1 MIIEAFE
8 RPDGRWSFRRIAM
21 LGVQQ
26 DGRAYPSCEAAVK
39 AANAEYPNEAVSI
52 VTFQSQEQDMKP
64 NQAEKPAAN
73 GPTTTQ
79 PATAGSGAVEPS
91 TEDQVDI
98 ANQVQD
104 GIKQADAREDRSSSP
119 PTRAGGAK
127 PLDGNPNPE
136 RDTEGGV
143 FKPADDTPA
152 VLRKRAGPRSQ

>member
-8 RPDGRWSFRRIAM
+8 RPDGMWSFRRIAM

-26 DGRAYPSCEAAVK
+26 DDRAYPSCEAAVK

-52 VTFQSQEQDMKP
+52 IAFQSQEQDMKP
-64 NQAEKPAAN
+64 DQTAKPE
-73 GPTTTQ
+73 GKDPTATN

-104 GIKQADAREDRSSSP
+104 GIKQADAREDKSSSP
-119 PTRAGGAK
+119 PTRVGGAK

-143 FKPADDTPA
+143 FTPADDTPA
-152 VLRKRAGPRSQ
+152 VLRKRAGPRS